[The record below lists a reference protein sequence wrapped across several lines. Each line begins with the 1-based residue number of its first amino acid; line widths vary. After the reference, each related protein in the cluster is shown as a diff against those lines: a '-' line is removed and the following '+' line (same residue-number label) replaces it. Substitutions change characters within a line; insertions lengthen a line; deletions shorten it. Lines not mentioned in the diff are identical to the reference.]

1 MQQERKVGLGG
12 GILLFLMGTF
22 IGGNIQMLDGVLA
35 GNSTAP
41 YRIEQLHCP
50 SQHQEDTSDFIIAS
64 MGVPGALAQVTRLG
78 GLRRDRPA
86 DSELAAPP
94 ATPYFLQDLAVAT
107 NAPGE
112 GNGVLRNDAEWR
124 RITPEESFGISATNV
139 DSVFDVQA
147 GAEDTVI
154 ARFGQDNG
162 GEFQSLVEIRTAKT
176 LMTSGNELGRG
187 ALRLI
192 DTVANRTMELGYYE
206 YGAGLFTDNLFEF
219 FTTGVSVR
227 PGNSGSTF
235 LAVRD
240 FRDQRDLRLRH
251 DGTRGVIETTGTSG
265 APAGGIQMGGNGPNT
280 FRTSFGEVMLMTNE
294 GNIGIRTAT
303 EFGTGSG
310 VIGIAEAKAI
320 PTGNPSRGGIL
331 YVEGGALKYRGP
343 MGTVTTIAR
352 P

>member
-1 MQQERKVGLGG
+1 M
-12 GILLFLMGTF
+12 
-22 IGGNIQMLDGVLA
+22 
-35 GNSTAP
+35 
-41 YRIEQLHCP
+41 
-50 SQHQEDTSDFIIAS
+50 
-64 MGVPGALAQVTRLG
+64 

-86 DSELAAPP
+86 DSELAVLP
-94 ATPYFLQDLAVAT
+94 ATPYFLQDLAVAA
-107 NAPGE
+107 NAPAG
-112 GNGVLRNDAEWR
+112 GNGMLTNDVEWM
-124 RITPEESFGISATNV
+124 RITPEGSFGISASNAE
-139 DSVFDVQA
+139 SVLDVQA
-147 GAEDTVI
+147 GADDTVI
-154 ARFGQDNG
+154 ARFGQDNA
-162 GEFQSLVEIRTAKT
+162 GEFQSLVEIRAAKT
-176 LMTSGNELGRG
+176 LVTSGNEIGRG

-206 YGAGLFTDNLFEF
+206 YGAGLFTDHLFEF

-227 PGNSGSTF
+227 SGNKGATF

-240 FRDQRDLRLRH
+240 HGDQRDLRLRH
-251 DGTRGVIETTGTSG
+251 DGTRGVIETTGSSG

-303 EFGTGSG
+303 EFGAGSG